1 MRHVLVLVGLTVALA
16 FGAASAQPDPT
27 AQPDQTARP
36 APSDVE
42 GRTIEPGHRMPQP
55 QLMNE
60 KPSGFRMDGTP
71 AKGGAYRYRLMI
83 VGAFCV
89 MLTAGLV
96 ARYLRKI
103 NRERTART

>member
-1 MRHVLVLVGLTVALA
+1 VRRVLVLVGLTLALA
-16 FGAASAQPDPT
+16 FGAASAQPDP
-27 AQPDQTARP
+27 
-36 APSDVE
+36 E
-42 GRTIEPGHRMPQP
+42 GRPIEPGHHMPQP
-55 QLMNE
+55 QIMNE

-83 VGAFCV
+83 VGGFCV

-103 NRERTART
+103 NRERAAQ